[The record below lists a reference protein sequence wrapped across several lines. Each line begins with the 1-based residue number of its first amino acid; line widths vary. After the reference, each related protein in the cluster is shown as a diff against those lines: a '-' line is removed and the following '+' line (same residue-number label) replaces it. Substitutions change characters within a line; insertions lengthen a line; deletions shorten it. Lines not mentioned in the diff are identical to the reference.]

1 MARIKDSS
9 VEAVKNAADMVAVVE
24 TRTQLR
30 KAGARFQG
38 RCPFHEDRSPSFS
51 VNAVDKLY
59 HCFGCGAG
67 GDVIKF
73 VQEAEQLDF
82 AGAIEWLA
90 DRSGVQLEYEESSPQ
105 VDEARRRRERQL
117 QLLEAAASFYERY
130 LWESQAGGAARDYLK
145 GRGLGE
151 EVCREFRL
159 GLALGGV
166 TLTAKA
172 REKGF
177 TSQELQAVGLGRNG
191 RDYFERRIVFPIS
204 DARGRVL
211 GFQARQLDPNDH
223 PKYRNTP
230 ESELFRKGSVLYG
243 IDRARQ
249 AIAKQERAVV
259 VEGNTDVLA
268 LRQAGFEPVVAAM
281 GTALTDAQLRELS
294 RLAKRLWL
302 CFDGD
307 AAGQAAT
314 LRGMELAVAQGFDVR
329 VVALP
334 PGVDPADEPQGFE
347 DRLRAAEPYAL
358 YRVRIEIERAAD
370 AQAAYTRVKEIL
382 DALPESPQRQEAWRL
397 ANDRLGM
404 TVAIQRG
411 GATTTGSGSQMSPR
425 LLESADRQE
434 RFALAGVIAHPEL
447 VRMLAEATP
456 DHFDSELNRR
466 LADVLC
472 GRAPADEETT
482 VLRAELD
489 AVAAREEIDANTAK
503 EALLRLR
510 ERHLRRELQS
520 ADFERVP
527 ELQAQLAR
535 LLAAVGGLA

>member
-9 VEAVKNAADMVAVVE
+9 VDAVKAAADMVAVVE

-38 RCPFHEDRSPSFS
+38 RCPFHEERTPSFS

-59 HCFGCGAG
+59 YCFGCGAR
-67 GDVIKF
+67 GDVITF
-73 VQEAEQLDF
+73 VKEAEQLDF

-90 DRSGVQLEYEESSPQ
+90 ERFGVQLEYEESSPQ
-105 VDEARRRRERQL
+105 QDEARRRRDRQY
-117 QLLEAAASFYERY
+117 QLLDAAASFYERY

-151 EVCREFRL
+151 DVCREFRL

-166 TLTAKA
+166 TLTSKA

-177 TSQELQAVGLGRNG
+177 TPQELQAVGLARGG
-191 RDYFERRIVFPIS
+191 RDYFERRIVFPIA
-204 DARGRVL
+204 DARGRIL
-211 GFQARQLDPNDH
+211 GFQARQLDPADH
-223 PKYRNTP
+223 PKYKNTP

-243 IDRARQ
+243 IDRARH

-281 GTALTDAQLRELS
+281 GTALTEAQLRELA
-294 RLAKRLWL
+294 RLTKALWL

-347 DRLRAAEPYAL
+347 QRLRTAEPYAL
-358 YRVRIEIERAAD
+358 YRVRIEIEHAAD
-370 AQAAYTRVKEIL
+370 SQAAYARVKEIL
-382 DALPESPQRQEAWRL
+382 DALPESPQRQDAWKL

-404 TVAIQRG
+404 TVKIQRTVAAHAA
-411 GATTTGSGSQMSPR
+411 GAMSPR
-425 LLESADRQE
+425 LLDSADRQE
-434 RFALAGVIAHPEL
+434 RFALAGCIAHPEL
-447 VRMLAEATP
+447 VRMLAEASP

-472 GRAPADEETT
+472 GRAPADDETT
-482 VLRAELD
+482 ALRAELD
-489 AVAAREEIDANTAK
+489 AVAAREEIDANTAT
-503 EALLRLR
+503 EALLRLH
-510 ERHLRRELQS
+510 ERHLRRELQN
-520 ADFERVP
+520 AEFERVP

-535 LLAAVGGLA
+535 LLQAVGGLA